1 MTWREWVDVLRPT
14 VIAPPPP
21 ARPAQPG
28 APLAAFLGDRTAAEV
43 AVAEAVWGLRLAGA
57 DKRLY
62 FNTQIESVRSRFRD
76 AAGGRRALIPARSF
90 EVAEGLAGEK
100 NRTRHQVT
108 GRAGGVLLAGI
119 WDAQDED
126 GPCRVSV
133 LTRASRG
140 VFASLHGRMP
150 VLIPTTDA
158 RAWLLGD
165 DVKSL
170 VAAALDRPDPPL
182 LLDGHEV

>member
-28 APLAAFLGDRTAAEV
+28 APLAAFLGDRAASEV
-43 AVAEAVWGLRLAGA
+43 AIAEATWGLRLAGA

-62 FNTQIESVRSRFRD
+62 FNTQIESVRARFRD
-76 AAGGRRALIPARSF
+76 AAASRRALIPARSF
-90 EVAEGLAGEK
+90 EVAEGVAGEK
-100 NRTRHQVT
+100 NRARHQVT
-108 GRAGGVLLAGI
+108 GLAGGVLLAGI
-119 WDAQDED
+119 WDELD
-126 GPCRVSV
+126 GQHRVSV

-150 VLIPTTDA
+150 VLVPTAQA
-158 RAWLLGD
+158 RGWLLGE
-165 DVKSL
+165 DVKAL
-170 VAAALDRPDPPL
+170 VAEALERPDPPL
-182 LLDGHEV
+182 LLDGTQV